1 MADSGRP
8 PAPPPLRVEGGDRA
22 WTFRAPF
29 VIGRDP
35 GCDVVLDHT
44 RVSRRHLEAAPVG
57 GSWQITDLGSA
68 NGLLVDG
75 ARVTQ
80 AAIGDGAEVQVGD
93 GGPALRLV
101 PLVDDAPEP
110 AADLPLAPVFPEAL
124 PPVDPDDAAPS
135 GSVDPFRPADPA
147 FVPSA
152 VPPPAVAPP
161 GPAPPPSAPPAS
173 GPPPP
178 PPAPG
183 PPSTAAAPGAI
194 SYDAVVDRY
203 FTGDVDDPEAGE
215 RTKFIRQAYVD
226 LKTAQAETHVRERSK
241 LKTLILA
248 AVGVSIVALAY
259 AGYLQYQAVQ
269 YRAEAAELF
278 LLLKSSE
285 VAVAQQVGQL
295 RAEID
300 ANPDAADSLE
310 VDLDRALA
318 ARRATAARY
327 DRFVRRLGVYDG
339 LTTEEE
345 AIYKVARAFGES
357 ELAIPDAF
365 VAEIKT
371 YVARWRRSGR
381 FERAVRHA
389 QVNGFDVV
397 AVNALRRHGMATEFF
412 YLSLQESDFNT
423 RAVGPATRYGY
434 AKGAWQFIPETG
446 KRYGLEPGPLVAT
459 NQFDPL
465 DERHDFA
472 LAADAAAR
480 YLNDIYGHLA
490 QASGLLVCA
499 SYNWGEG
506 RIRRNMDAIQ
516 RELRRA
522 GIQNDPQSR
531 TYWRFLTQ
539 YRGVMP
545 NETKDYVMNIFA
557 AAVIGQS
564 PRSFG
569 IDMDPPVQVALAGGR
584 GGIRTDGQ
592 PAGRAVR
599 LGTDALDR
607 RRAPTP
613 APSE

>member
-1 MADSGRP
+1 MADNGRAP
-8 PAPPPLRVEGGDRA
+8 GPPPLHVEGEDGA

-35 GCDVVLDHT
+35 GCDVVLDHA

-57 GSWQITDLGSA
+57 GSWQVTDLGSA

-75 ARVTQ
+75 ARVSQ
-80 AAIGDGAEVQVGD
+80 AAIGNGAEVTVGE
-93 GGPALRLV
+93 GGPVVRLV
-101 PLVDDAPEP
+101 PHADD
-110 AADLPLAPVFPEAL
+110 AADLAADRPQASVLPDAL
-124 PPVDPDDAAPS
+124 PPPDPADVGPS
-135 GSVDPFRPADPA
+135 GSHDPFRPADAA
-147 FVPSA
+147 FADAPG
-152 VPPPAVAPP
+152 APP
-161 GPAPPPSAPPAS
+161 SPAP
-173 GPPPP
+173 
-178 PPAPG
+178 
-183 PPSTAAAPGAI
+183 AAAPGAI

-203 FTGDVDDPEAGE
+203 FTGDPDDPEAGE
-215 RTKFIRQAYVD
+215 RTKFIRRAYVD

-241 LKTLILA
+241 LRTLILA
-248 AVGVSIVALAY
+248 AVAVSIVALAY

-278 LLLKSSE
+278 LLLKTSE
-285 VAVAQQVGQL
+285 VAVAQQVGQI
-295 RAEID
+295 RAEMD
-300 ANPDAADSLE
+300 ANPEAADSLE

-365 VAEIKT
+365 VAEVKT

-381 FERAVRHA
+381 FQRAVRHA
-389 QVNGFDVV
+389 QVNGFDVA
-397 AVNALRRHGMATEFF
+397 AVTALRRHGMPTEFF
-412 YLSLQESDFNT
+412 YLSLQESNFDT
-423 RAVGPATRYGY
+423 RAVGPPTRYGF

-446 KRYGLEPGPLVAT
+446 RRYGLEPGPLVSERV
-459 NQFDPL
+459 FDPL
-465 DERHDFA
+465 DERHDFP

-480 YLNDIYGHLA
+480 YLRDIYVHLA

-506 RIRRNMDAIQ
+506 NIRPRM
-516 RELRRA
+516 R
-522 GIQNDPQSR
+522 GIANDPAHR
-531 TYWRFLTQ
+531 TYWRFLTE
-539 YRGVMP
+539 YRSRMP
-545 NETKDYVMNIFA
+545 NETRDYVMNIFA

-592 PAGRAVR
+592 PSGPVQR
-599 LGTDALDR
+599 LGSDALER
-607 RRAPTP
+607 RRAA
-613 APSE
+613 APSD

>member
-1 MADSGRP
+1 MADNVRTPGL
-8 PAPPPLRVEGGDRA
+8 PPLRVEGEDGA

-35 GCDVVLDHT
+35 ACDVVLDHT
-44 RVSRRHLEAAPVG
+44 RVSRRHLEAAPIG

-75 ARVTQ
+75 VRVTQ
-80 AAIGDGAEVQVGD
+80 AAIGDGAEVQT
-93 GGPALRLV
+93 LRLV

-110 AADLPLAPVFPEAL
+110 AEDLPLAPAFPDAL
-124 PPVDPDDAAPS
+124 PPADPADAAPS
-135 GSVDPFRPADPA
+135 APVDPFRPAGA
-147 FVPSA
+147 G
-152 VPPPAVAPP
+152 PPPDAAPP
-161 GPAPPPSAPPAS
+161 ASAPPPSGPPPSS
-173 GPPPP
+173 GPPS
-178 PPAPG
+178 PAASPG
-183 PPSTAAAPGAI
+183 EI

-203 FTGDVDDPEAGE
+203 FSGDPDDPEAGE

-226 LKTAQAETHVRERSK
+226 LKTAQTETHIRERSK
-241 LKTLILA
+241 LKTAILA
-248 AVGVSIVALAY
+248 AVAVSVVALAY

-278 LLLKSSE
+278 LLLKASE
-285 VAVAQQVGQL
+285 VAVAQQVGQI
-295 RAEID
+295 RAEME
-300 ANPDAADSLE
+300 ANPEAADSLE

-339 LTTEEE
+339 LTSEEE

-365 VAEIKT
+365 VDEVKT
-371 YVARWRRSGR
+371 YVAQWRRSGR
-381 FERAVRHA
+381 FQRAVRHA
-389 QVNGFDVV
+389 QVNGFDVA
-397 AVNALRRHGMATEFF
+397 AVNALRRHGMPTEFF
-412 YLSLQESDFNT
+412 YLALQESDFNT
-423 RAVGPATRYGY
+423 RAVGPPTRYGY

-446 KRYGLEPGPLVAT
+446 KRYGLEPGPLVAEAS
-459 NQFDPL
+459 FDPL
-465 DERHDFA
+465 DERHDFP

-480 YLNDIYGHLA
+480 YLRDIYVHIS

-506 RIRRNMDAIQ
+506 RIKTHMR
-516 RELRRA
+516 
-522 GIQNDPQSR
+522 GIANDPAHR
-531 TYWRFLTQ
+531 TYWRFLTE
-539 YRGVMP
+539 YRNRMP
-545 NETKDYVMNIFA
+545 AETRGYVMNIFA

-584 GGIRTDGQ
+584 GGIQTDG
-592 PAGRAVR
+592 PPTGRAQR

-607 RRAPTP
+607 RRAP